1 MRERNKETEKKEK
14 SQRQINN
21 ICQRKKERTVYRIT
35 MKEKKYYERDR
46 CENVEELS
54 I

>member
-1 MRERNKETEKKEK
+1 MREKQGKEKKEIN
-14 SQRQINN
+14 QRQINN
-21 ICQRKKERTVYRIT
+21 IFQKKERTVYRLT